1 MSKCIKIDEENNN
14 IGKITLKGMIK
25 MKKSSF
31 LLTFLCLLLIGCQ
44 ANNDNNNDISQNGD
58 GIRNISTNDDKQGK
72 KLSATQIAERL
83 VKIASADADVRDAT
97 AIVAGKYALV
107 GIDVDKDIDRSKV
120 GTIKFTITEA
130 LQKDPYGANAVVTAD
145 ADIVTRLKEM
155 AKEIR
160 NGKPILG
167 VMEELAAIIGR
178 IIPEV
183 PDESHKS
190 HPEPTEENEPKMEG
204 GKNKLDETQN
214 DQANDMIKNRDIEKG
229 NGEEQQPQDGQE
241 QGEEGQGEE
250 EDITEEEV
258 EQGE

>member
-1 MSKCIKIDEENNN
+1 
-14 IGKITLKGMIK
+14 MIQK
-25 MKKSSF
+25 MKKSFF
-31 LLTFLCLLLIGCQ
+31 LLTCLCLLIIGCQ
-44 ANNDNNNDISQNGD
+44 ANNNDKNNDVGKNDEGL
-58 GIRNISTNDDKQGK
+58 RNISTNDEGKEK

-83 VKIASADADVRDAT
+83 VKIASSDADVRDAT

-130 LQKDPYGANAVVTAD
+130 LQKDPYGANAVVSAD
-145 ADIVTRLKEM
+145 PDIVTRLKEM

-190 HPEPTEENEPKMEG
+190 HPEPTEENEAKMEG
-204 GKNKLDETQN
+204 GKNKLDEVQD
-214 DQANDMIKNRDIEKG
+214 DQANEQLKNRDG
-229 NGEEQQPQDGQE
+229 QGEGEGKNEEAEQPQ
-241 QGEEGQGEE
+241 EGQGS
-250 EDITEEEV
+250 EDDDLTEEEV